1 MRGVFMDNNTFDNA
15 AKTVKDIAETAG
27 KKGEELLKI
36 SKLKIKETQIKRDI
50 SSKLEKL
57 GKMYY
62 ELIKIGEENHLVLK
76 EIITEI
82 DELRAELK
90 EVREEIGDIKGTVA
104 CPVCKASNPCD
115 ADYCAKCGEKIN

>member
-1 MRGVFMDNNTFDNA
+1 MDNNTFDNA

-62 ELIKIGEENHLVLK
+62 ELTKIGEENHLVLK

>member
-1 MRGVFMDNNTFDNA
+1 MDTFDNA